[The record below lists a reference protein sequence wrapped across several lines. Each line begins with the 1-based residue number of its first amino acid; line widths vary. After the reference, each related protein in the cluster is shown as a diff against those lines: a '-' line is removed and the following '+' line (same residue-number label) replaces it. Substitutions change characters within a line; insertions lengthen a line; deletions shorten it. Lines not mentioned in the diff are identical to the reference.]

1 MFQKMKSEHFRE
13 KQLIKKAFEIRK
25 TIIQML
31 APIESHH
38 IGCSLDIV
46 EILTV
51 LYFKILRV
59 DPKKPNDP
67 KRDIFILS
75 KGHAGAAV
83 YATLAERGFFSK
95 KLLAGYDRDN
105 GTLTEHIATLVPG
118 VEFSSGSLGHGLPV
132 GAGYALSLLNDNK
145 KNKVYVLMS
154 DGELNEGSNWEAIM
168 FSNHHNLNNLIVIA
182 DFNGYQGYSS
192 TKNVI
197 NLSPF
202 FKKISS
208 FQWNV
213 YQVDGNNLNDLIKI
227 FIKANTQKNNKP
239 HFIIANTIKGKG
251 VSYFEGKFES
261 HYKPVDEDLKKQI
274 LLELSM
280 KET

>member
-1 MFQKMKSEHFRE
+1 MKNDHSTE
-13 KQLIKKAFEIRK
+13 KQLITKTLKIRK

-38 IGCSLDIV
+38 IGCSLGIV

-51 LYFKILRV
+51 LYFKILHV

-95 KLLAGYDRDN
+95 KILAGYDRDN
-105 GTLTEHIATLVPG
+105 GTLTEHIAMLVPG
-118 VEFSSGSLGHGLPV
+118 VEFSTGSLGHGLPV

-213 YQVDGNNLNDLIKI
+213 YQVDGNNLNDLIKVL
-227 FIKANTQKNNKP
+227 IKANTQKNGKP
-239 HFIIANTIKGKG
+239 HFIIADTIKGKG
-251 VSYFEGKFES
+251 VSCFEGKFES
-261 HYKPVDEDLKKQI
+261 HYKPVDEDLKKKI
-274 LLELSM
+274 LLELTI
-280 KET
+280 K

>member
-145 KNKVYVLMS
+145 KNKVYVIIS

-213 YQVDGNNLNDLIKI
+213 YQVDGNNFNDLIKI
-227 FIKANTQKNNKP
+227 FIKVNTQKNGKP